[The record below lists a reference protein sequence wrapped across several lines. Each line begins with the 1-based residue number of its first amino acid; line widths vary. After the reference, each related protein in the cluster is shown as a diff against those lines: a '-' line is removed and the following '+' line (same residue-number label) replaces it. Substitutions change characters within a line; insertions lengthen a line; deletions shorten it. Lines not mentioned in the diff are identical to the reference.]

1 MWVGRGSE
9 WELCGDVNYDG
20 SSVFVIAC
28 NKYGDG
34 VKITNDNSYL
44 TLCEVEVL
52 GKCVSFIR
60 AIFQRNIFWRTRYT
74 CMLEYI
80 LELKCI
86 LEYLSS

>member
-52 GKCVSFIR
+52 GKCVSLIGL
-60 AIFQRNIFWRTRYT
+60 IFRGLFSR
-74 CMLEYI
+74 
-80 LELKCI
+80 ELAN
-86 LEYLSS
+86 